1 MKPTIY
7 LGIGGTGN
15 KAIAYAKKQYE
26 EEYGVG
32 NIPDEIAFVG
42 FDFQTDMDE
51 DPDLATDISPDFI
64 KVDVAANP
72 KQTYEVGRDKHNKYH
87 WMHAA
92 NETNVD
98 DKISKGAKSIRT
110 TGRLYTEITLA
121 HIMPRLR
128 DVINRILDVDGSA
141 DNVQAGVNIYM
152 SMSLAGGTGA
162 GSFITIATAIKNEY
176 DNKVNLYGFGVT
188 HGVFE
193 AMDPM
198 GNKMPNVMYNGV
210 SSIIDLDYLF
220 TASKENPIEFELGG
234 KKIVRTA
241 PIFDNFFV
249 IDNRSEGGY
258 VIKNINEL
266 CEMLGLCLYSYG
278 GEAGAKVEAVL
289 NNVNHKTKNYD
300 VERKLGWTM
309 GVGAC
314 QVVYKGQLLAEV
326 YGLKAATALIRKM
339 RQEEADIQDKVL
351 PWIEEVGLR
360 EDNIN
365 DENVPHD
372 QLIDAICAPATIKSL
387 KMPAVDQA
395 NSDEANKQ
403 ECQRY
408 LANLGQ
414 FATDK
419 HIAALLDGFKTK
431 LDEKVQALLK
441 ENAAVGNAIK
451 FVELFKTYCEKY
463 KSEMDSE
470 VESFTKQKAER
481 EDAFDKKAYS
491 NYISEK
497 HGALTFGRATKN
509 QELLEDLVGRKALE
523 ILKLSYEI
531 KRREVASGI
540 FNTLITQADDLCK
553 KLENLDGSLKL
564 LSKSLETTLVQKQSG
579 STSLV
584 FEYDLSTKER
594 QSMKVDEADV
604 MVASFVATLGDQSLL
619 DIETNALCEKMLA
632 YTENLPQPIWY
643 KNVLLSQVIE
653 KLSDEDYKKMKVEIE
668 RKSAR
673 WLRVNDRAEYVN
685 ISDGEK
691 SVADAVVKN
700 WIVSYYPVVN
710 DEGQKIAFRLEG
722 DKDFAKN
729 VLKKDYLPTY
739 SDTTKQRMIFTCI
752 DGCIIPY
759 CIDSLDEMVM
769 TKFNNLINMC
779 KAGQAV
785 FNPHCDKQLFERM
798 KEEDFKLK
806 PEMQDEAMFYWV
818 CAQIFGVNIVEKE
831 RVMQKDANGNVIK
844 EDGKEENTHTK
855 LVAYFGGK
863 YMYWDE
869 KSRPGKNQKWQ
880 PLGNTTRREKAFN
893 VFKTEVLPDCK
904 EDLKRLILADYSKRV
919 AYWENHITSLKSV
932 TNGGTGSL
940 EDYIDR
946 IVCSDKSSAT
956 YYAQNGGE
964 LTLLQEEFDYL
975 EQKLINQ
982 LSLLK

>member
-15 KAIAYAKKQYE
+15 KAIAFAKKQYE

-32 NIPDEIAFVG
+32 NIPEEIAFVG

-64 KVDVAANP
+64 KVDVASNP
-72 KQTYEVGRDKHNKYH
+72 KQTYEVGRDKHNKYQ

-98 DKISKGAKSIRT
+98 DRISKGAKSVRT
-110 TGRLYTEITLA
+110 TGRLYTEMTLL
-121 HIMPRLR
+121 HIIPRLK
-128 DVINRILDVDGSA
+128 DVINRVLDVSGTA
-141 DNVQAGVNIYM
+141 ANVQAGVNIYM
-152 SMSLAGGTGA
+152 AMSLAGGTGA
-162 GSFITIATAIKNEY
+162 GSFLTIATAIKQEY

-220 TASKENPIEFELGG
+220 TASKENPIEFELNG
-234 KKIVRTA
+234 KKIIRTA
-241 PIFDNFFV
+241 PVFDNFFV
-249 IDNRSEGGY
+249 IDNRSESGY

-289 NNVNHKTKNYD
+289 NNVSHKTKNYD
-300 VERKLGWTM
+300 VERKLGWAM

-326 YGLKAATALIRKM
+326 YGMKAASALIRKM
-339 RQEEADIQDKVL
+339 RQEEADIQNKVL

-365 DENVPHD
+365 DESVPHD
-372 QLIDAICAPATIKSL
+372 QLTDAICAPTVIKSL
-387 KMPAVDQA
+387 KLPAVDQE

-403 ECQRY
+403 ECQKY

-414 FATDK
+414 FSTEK
-419 HIAALLDGFKTK
+419 QIASLLEGFKTK
-431 LDEKVQALLK
+431 LDEKVQELLK
-441 ENAAVGNAIK
+441 GNAAVGNALR
-451 FVELFKTYCEKY
+451 FVELFKTYCERFKA
-463 KSEMDSE
+463 EMDNE
-470 VESFTKQKAER
+470 VETLTKQKNDRAE
-481 EDAFDKKAYS
+481 AFDNKAYN

-497 HGALTFGRATKN
+497 HGKLTIRRAEKN
-509 QELLEDLVGRKALE
+509 QELLEQYVSYPARE
-523 ILKLSYEI
+523 ILKLLYEI
-531 KRREVASGI
+531 KRREVASSI
-540 FNTLITQADDLCK
+540 YNTLITQAEVLCK
-553 KLENLDGSLKL
+553 QLENLDDNLKL
-564 LSKSLETTLVQKQSG
+564 MTKSLEVTLVQKQMG
-579 STSLV
+579 SSALV

-594 QSMKVDEADV
+594 QNMQVDDADV
-604 MVASFVATLGDQSLL
+604 MVANFVATLGGQSLL
-619 DIETNALCEKMLA
+619 DVDSDALCEKMLA
-632 YTENLPQPIWY
+632 YTENLPQANVY
-643 KNVLLSQVIE
+643 KNILLSQVIE
-653 KLSDEDYKKMKVEIE
+653 SLSDEDYKKMKDEIE

-673 WLRVNDRAEYVN
+673 WLRVNDRGEYVN
-685 ISDGEK
+685 ISNGEK

-739 SDTTKQRMIFTCI
+739 SETTKQRMIFTCI
-752 DGCIIPY
+752 DGCVIPY

-769 TKFNNLINMC
+769 DKFYGLINQC

-831 RVMQKDANGNVIK
+831 RIMQKDVNGNVIK
-844 EDGKEENTHTK
+844 EDGKEENSHTK
-855 LVAYFGGK
+855 LVAFIGGK

-869 KSRPGKNQKWQ
+869 KSKPGKNQKWQ
-880 PLGNTTRREKAFN
+880 VLGNTTRREKAFN

-904 EDLKRLILADYSKRV
+904 EDLKRLILADYQKRV
-919 AYWENHITSLKSV
+919 AYWENYLTLLKSA

-964 LTLLQEEFDYL
+964 LTLLQDEFDYL

-982 LSLLK
+982 LALLK